1 MRDPLIVVKRLR
13 ARIEE
18 ELFEGWWRVLEDM
31 QLLGGRNVKAF
42 EEEIAS
48 YLGARYAFGVAS
60 GSDALLLA
68 LLACGVGEGD
78 EVILHANAFV
88 AAVEAIKWTGA
99 KPVLVDMKEED
110 FGPDPGQVEERIT
123 ERTKALLI
131 VHMYGHPV
139 TMEPIMELKEKY
151 GIKLIEDCS
160 HAHGAEYRGR
170 KVGTFGDVG
179 CFSCGVVKNLGAF
192 GDAGFCVTDHPEV
205 AERIDLLRVHGQKV
219 KNRHLFYGFNS
230 RLDELQAVV
239 LRIRLRSLDEENRRR
254 REIARFYSEAFSFM
268 EEVLPPPDFD
278 DRLSVYHRYVVRA
291 KDRDR
296 LISFLAEKGVGT
308 GIHYPQP
315 LHLQEAWEREGFE
328 RYHLPISE
336 RVSSQILSLPI
347 YPELTDGEAEYVA
360 EKVKEFY
367 RGGP

>member
-1 MRDPLIVVKRLR
+1 MRVPLLDLKRVR
-13 ARIEE
+13 ARIKE
-18 ELFEGWWRVLEDM
+18 ELFEEWSRVLEDM

-48 YLGARYAFGVAS
+48 YLGARYACGVAS

-192 GDAGFCVTDHPEV
+192 GDAGFCTTDDPEV
-205 AERIDLLRVHGQKV
+205 ASRIDLLRVHGQKV
-219 KNRHLFYGFNS
+219 KNQHLLYGFNS

-239 LRIRLRSLDEENRRR
+239 LRIRLRTLEEENERR
-254 REIARFYSEAFSFM
+254 REIARRYTEAFLALDGLF
-268 EEVLPPPDFD
+268 PPPEFPE
-278 DRLSVYHRYVVRA
+278 RKSVYHRYVVRTSRRA
-291 KDRDR
+291 E
-296 LISFLAEKGVGT
+296 LMEFLRAQGIGVG
-308 GIHYPQP
+308 IQYPQP
-315 LHLQEAWEREGFE
+315 LHLQDAWQKEGFG
-328 RYHLPISE
+328 RYHLPVSE
-336 RVSSQILSLPI
+336 RVCSEVLSLPI
-347 YPELTDGEAEYVA
+347 YPELREEEVSYVI
-360 EKVKEFY
+360 EKVTGFF
-367 RGGP
+367 RDR

>member
-1 MRDPLIVVKRLR
+1 MRVPLLDLKRVR
-13 ARIEE
+13 ARIKE
-18 ELFEGWWRVLEDM
+18 ELFEEWSRVLEDM

-179 CFSCGVVKNLGAF
+179 CFSCGVVKN
-192 GDAGFCVTDHPEV
+192 
-205 AERIDLLRVHGQKV
+205 
-219 KNRHLFYGFNS
+219 RHLFYGFNS